1 MKFLAL
7 PLLLAATATPASAL
21 TWGEFW
27 EPFQGDT
34 HHHYIERDYYRHH
47 VPRRTW
53 CWDYVQH
60 EEYISGDYSRSGRYR
75 PGWVRKWTERVRVPC
90 RRKHYH

>member
-27 EPFQGDT
+27 EPFEVQ
-34 HHHYIERDYYRHH
+34 HHHHIERDYYRHH
-47 VPRRTW
+47 VPKRSW

-60 EEYISGDYSRSGRYR
+60 EEYIEGDYSRSGRYR

-90 RRKHYH
+90 TRRHYH